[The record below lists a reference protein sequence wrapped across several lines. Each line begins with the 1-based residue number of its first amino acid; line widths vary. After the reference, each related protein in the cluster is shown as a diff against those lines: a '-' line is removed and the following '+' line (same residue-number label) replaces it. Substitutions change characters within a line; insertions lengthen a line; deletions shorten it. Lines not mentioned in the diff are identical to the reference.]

1 MGGLEELFFEGE
13 HGTLTIDFF
22 VPGGGR
28 AKSVCRLRVY
38 LGESRC
44 SRSFSGPVRG
54 LEGNVRVLS
63 SRERLDR

>member
-1 MGGLEELFFEGE
+1 MDGLEELFFECE
-13 HGTLTIDFF
+13 YGTLTIDFF
-22 VPGGGR
+22 VLGSL
-28 AKSVCRLRVY
+28 AKPACRLRVY

-44 SRSFSGPVRG
+44 NRSFSGPVRG

>member
-1 MGGLEELFFEGE
+1 MDVCVDGLEELFFEGE

-22 VPGGGR
+22 VPGSW
-28 AKSVCRLRVY
+28 AKSIYRLRVY

-44 SRSFSGPVRG
+44 GRSLSGPVRR

-63 SRERLDR
+63 SRE